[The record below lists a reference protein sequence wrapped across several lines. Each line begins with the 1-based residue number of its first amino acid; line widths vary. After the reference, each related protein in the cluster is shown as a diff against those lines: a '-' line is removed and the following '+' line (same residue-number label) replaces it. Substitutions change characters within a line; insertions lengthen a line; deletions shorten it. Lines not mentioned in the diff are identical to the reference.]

1 MMKLAK
7 FITIAAVVIVGL
19 GMSQAAF
26 ADTMWTLSPDLSAT
40 ANFTASSGTWNL
52 DLTFS
57 NTSSN
62 TATVNQFTLDL
73 FEPGSAAD
81 APIFTIGS
89 LSSGSGHVDSKG
101 DNGTSTCSLGGN
113 NRGWLC
119 VEFSGGTNLAP
130 GDTTFS
136 ASGTYNTAVNP
147 LNGDTLD
154 LISNGLTNVTDSHSK
169 WAISASGTKVPEP
182 GTMSMLLMGLL
193 GLVGLAGIGRRR
205 FVNS

>member
-1 MMKLAK
+1 MKLAK

-26 ADTMWTLSPDLSAT
+26 ADSMWTLSPGLT
-40 ANFTASSGTWNL
+40 ADGNFTASGGTWSLN
-52 DLTFS
+52 LTFD
-57 NTSSN
+57 NTLGT

-73 FEPGSAAD
+73 FEPGTASD

-89 LSSGSGHVDSKG
+89 LSSGAGYVDSKG
-101 DNGTSTCSLGGN
+101 DNGTSTCSTGGT

-119 VEFSGGTNLAP
+119 VEFPGGTDLAA
-130 GDTTFS
+130 GLTSFT

-147 LNGDTLD
+147 LNADTLD
-154 LISNGLTNVTDSHSK
+154 LISNGLTNVSDTNSK
-169 WAISASGTKVPEP
+169 WAISASATVPEP
-182 GTMSMLLMGLL
+182 GTMTLFLTGLL